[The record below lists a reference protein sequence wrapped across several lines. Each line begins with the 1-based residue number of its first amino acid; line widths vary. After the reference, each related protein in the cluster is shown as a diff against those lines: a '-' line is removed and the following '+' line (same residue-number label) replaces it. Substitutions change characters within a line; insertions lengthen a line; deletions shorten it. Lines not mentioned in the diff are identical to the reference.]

1 MISTNKIVENLLN
14 GKEKI
19 TPTIIRNID
28 NKINELEKNFN
39 NLVSINVRKKTL
51 ILLKSFLLKN
61 KEQFIKLINL
71 EVFKTLD
78 ESSAE
83 FNYAIEFVNY
93 SLKILNQ
100 YKFEILENKNTEIF
114 LKSSG
119 IVFAITP
126 YNDPLAGMIRKI
138 APSIAA
144 GSPLIVK
151 TSSYNLKICKFID
164 LSLPK
169 EIKKFLKFVYIKKKN
184 NINRIIQ
191 NKKIKIVTFT
201 GSTEIGLKLN
211 NIKTKHL
218 QKKILEL
225 GGINYAVIC
234 DNHNLDNIVNEIITR
249 KIKAAGQACSSIN
262 KVFVKKNIKNEFENL
277 LKIKVS
283 KLICGNINQK
293 VQPDFGPVI
302 STKHY
307 KFLEKLKNKL
317 LRFNRLIVKSKSNED
332 AANLYPFIITESNFD
347 DNVFDKIETFG
358 PLLGISY
365 FNDEKKLFKKI
376 SSSEYS
382 LVCYIFSR
390 SKQIISLA
398 KKLDFGSIGI
408 NTTKIQSP
416 GSPTGGNNLSG
427 IGREGGIWGFEE
439 FLSTVNYVKG
449 NNEKSN

>member
-1 MISTNKIVENLLN
+1 MSSTNKIVDNLLN
-14 GKEKI
+14 GKKKI

-28 NKINELEKNFN
+28 NKINKLEKHFD
-39 NLVSINVRKKTL
+39 NLTSINKRKKIL

-61 KEQFIKLINL
+61 KKQFIKLINF
-71 EVFKTLD
+71 EVYKTLD
-78 ESSAE
+78 ESIGE
-83 FNYAIEFVNY
+83 FNYAIEFINY

-100 YKFEILENKNTEIF
+100 YKFVTLEDKNREIF
-114 LKSSG
+114 VKSRG

-138 APSIAA
+138 APSIAS

-151 TSSYNLKICKFID
+151 TSSYNLKLCKFID

-184 NINRIIQ
+184 NINRIIKNQ
-191 NKKIKIVTFT
+191 KIKLITFT

-218 QKKILEL
+218 QKKIFEL
-225 GGINYAVIC
+225 GGINYAVVC
-234 DNHNLDNIVNEIITR
+234 DKHNLNNIINEIIIR

-262 KVFVKKNIKNEFENL
+262 KVFVKKNIKSEFENL
-277 LKIKVS
+277 LKIKVN
-283 KLICGNINQK
+283 KLFCGNINQK

-302 STKHY
+302 SNKHY
-307 KFLEKLKNKL
+307 SFLEKLKNKS
-317 LRFNRLIVKSKSNED
+317 LRYNRLIVKSKSNED
-332 AANLYPFIITESNFD
+332 TANLYPLIVTESNFD
-347 DNVFDKIETFG
+347 DNIYDKIETFG

-365 FNDEKKLFKKI
+365 FNNEKKLFKKI

-382 LVCYIFSR
+382 LVFYLFSS
-390 SKQIISLA
+390 SKRIINLA

-439 FLSTVNYVKG
+439 FLSTVNYVK
-449 NNEKSN
+449 EK